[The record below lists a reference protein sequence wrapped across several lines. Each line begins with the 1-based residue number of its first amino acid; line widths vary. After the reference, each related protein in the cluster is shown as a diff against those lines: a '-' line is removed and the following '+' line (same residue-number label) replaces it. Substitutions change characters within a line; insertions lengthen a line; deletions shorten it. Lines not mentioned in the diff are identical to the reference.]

1 MNIYEDFIAKS
12 RYARY
17 LDSELRREN
26 WGETVNRYLDFMQD
40 HLLEKHEYLIPE
52 DTLEELRKAITNK
65 EVMPSMRAVM
75 TAGPALERDNTAGF
89 NCAYLP
95 VDDIKSFDEAMYI
108 LMCGSGVGFSVER
121 QYICK
126 LPEVP
131 ERIYPSET
139 FIMVHD
145 SKEGWAKALRQ
156 LIALLYSGE
165 AAKWDVSEVR
175 PSGARLKTFGGRASG
190 PGPLVDLFR
199 FVTKI
204 FKGATGR
211 KLTSL
216 ECHDIMC
223 KIGEVVV
230 VGGVR
235 RSAMIS
241 LSNLSDDRMRHAK
254 SGAWWEANPQRSLA
268 NNSACYTE
276 RPDVGVFMQEWL
288 SLYES
293 KSGERGIFNREAAT
307 KIASKNGRRKTEGQE
322 FGTNPCCVV
331 GSTMILT
338 DIGHLPI
345 EDTVGTSINIWNGTE
360 FANVVPYKTG
370 LAEIY
375 RVELSNGTYID
386 CTKNHKFA
394 LHDGYTNRRIKGTDK
409 RSREQ
414 KIKLVELVNISV
426 KSKLAKFD
434 MPIIEGIDTMEIDP
448 YSQGFYSG
456 DGCKDNTRSYVY
468 KPKYA
473 CITRLVGRVLEE
485 ETVNERRSWVH
496 GSMLDKSFVP
506 INFCKKDVLNW
517 LAGLLDADGTVTRD
531 INGEGIQLSSVDK
544 QFLLNVRLLL
554 TRLGISCKIQ
564 LASDNT
570 KTFEGYACKELW
582 RLLIGNQSTYDLLD
596 MGLFCERLE
605 FRFHE
610 PNRDASRFVTVE
622 SITNLGYEDMTY
634 CFTEPKTGLGTFN
647 GTVTGQSEIILRPYQ
662 FCNLSTIIV
671 RATDT
676 QTTLINKARL
686 AAILGTY
693 QSTLTDFPYLR
704 KIWKENTEEERLLG
718 VSMTGPLDN
727 PLLNNPDDP
736 ELKGLLESIKATVVQ
751 QNKVLALILGIPQ
764 ATAATAIKPEGTTSE
779 LCTTGSGLHAQH
791 APFFI
796 RRVRGDIKDPLTQFM
811 MRMGVPWEMD
821 VMKPESTVVFSFAKR
836 APEGAITK
844 SDMGAIQHL
853 KLWLAYQRFY
863 CEHKPS
869 ITVSVKE
876 KEWPAVG
883 AFVWEHF
890 DEMSGVSFL
899 PDDGGSY
906 RQAPYEECTE
916 EEYNELLAKIPT
928 SVDWDSII
936 ETDDNVEGA
945 QTLACAAGGCEIQ

>member
-1 MNIYEDFIAKS
+1 MIDGVYETFIAKS

-17 LDSELRREN
+17 LDDKARREN
-26 WGETVNRYLDFMQD
+26 WGETVDRYLDFMQE
-40 HLLEKHEYLIPE
+40 HLLEKHEYLITE
-52 DTLEELRKAITNK
+52 DIREELWRAILNN
-65 EVMPSMRAVM
+65 EVYPSMRALM
-75 TAGPALERDNTAGF
+75 TAGEALERDNTAGF
-89 NCAYLP
+89 NCSYLP

-108 LMCGSGVGFSVER
+108 LMCGVGVGFSVER

-131 ERIYPSET
+131 DRIYPSESY
-139 FIMVHD
+139 IMVHD

-175 PSGARLKTFGGRASG
+175 PAGARLKTFGGRASG

-254 SGAWWEANPQRSLA
+254 SGAWWEANPQRALA

-276 RPDVGVFMQEWL
+276 RPEVGVFMQEWL

-307 KIASKNGRRKTEGQE
+307 KVAAKNGRRSIEGHE
-322 FGTNPCCVV
+322 FGTNPC
-331 GSTMILT
+331 
-338 DIGHLPI
+338 
-345 EDTVGTSINIWNGTE
+345 
-360 FANVVPYKTG
+360 
-370 LAEIY
+370 
-375 RVELSNGTYID
+375 
-386 CTKNHKFA
+386 
-394 LHDGYTNRRIKGTDK
+394 
-409 RSREQ
+409 
-414 KIKLVELVNISV
+414 
-426 KSKLAKFD
+426 
-434 MPIIEGIDTMEIDP
+434 
-448 YSQGFYSG
+448 
-456 DGCKDNTRSYVY
+456 
-468 KPKYA
+468 
-473 CITRLVGRVLEE
+473 
-485 ETVNERRSWVH
+485 
-496 GSMLDKSFVP
+496 
-506 INFCKKDVLNW
+506 
-517 LAGLLDADGTVTRD
+517 
-531 INGEGIQLSSVDK
+531 
-544 QFLLNVRLLL
+544 
-554 TRLGISCKIQ
+554 
-564 LASDNT
+564 
-570 KTFEGYACKELW
+570 
-582 RLLIGNQSTYDLLD
+582 
-596 MGLFCERLE
+596 
-605 FRFHE
+605 
-610 PNRDASRFVTVE
+610 
-622 SITNLGYEDMTY
+622 
-634 CFTEPKTGLGTFN
+634 
-647 GTVTGQSEIILRPYQ
+647 SEIILRPYQ
-662 FCNLSTIIV
+662 FCNLSTIVV

-676 QTTLINKARL
+676 KEVLLRKIRV
-686 AAILGTY
+686 AAILGTF
-693 QSTLTDFPYLR
+693 QSTLTNFPYLR
-704 KIWKENTEEERLLG
+704 KIWQKNTEEERLLG

-736 ELKGLLESIKATVVQ
+736 ELQILLEELKAEAVRV
-751 QNKVLALILGIPQ
+751 NKVLALQIGIPQ
-764 ATAATAIKPEGTTSE
+764 ATAVTAIKPEGTTSE
-779 LCTTGSGLHAQH
+779 KANVASGLHTRH
-791 APFFI
+791 ARFYI
-796 RRVRGDIKDPLTQFM
+796 RRIRGDVKDPLTQFM
-811 MRMGVPWEMD
+811 MTVGVPWEPD

-836 APEGAITK
+836 APEGALVK
-844 SDMGAIQHL
+844 ADLSAIQHL

-876 KEWPAVG
+876 KEWPSVG
-883 AFVWEHF
+883 AFVWDHF

-916 EEYNELLAKIPT
+916 EEYNELFAKIPKD
-928 SVDWDSII
+928 VDWDSII

-945 QTLACAAGGCEIQ
+945 QTLACAAGGCEIK